1 MKKILIIFLLLITI
15 PVNASSI
22 VMDIDSNRILYE
34 ENKDDQ
40 RLIASITKIMTAI
53 ITIENN
59 KDLNKLIPVL
69 VSLIGGGLGILIYFT
84 SRELLKV
91 NTIYEALM
99 IGLVSGA
106 ASTGTNQII
115 KKIFGGNKDD
125 IK

>member
-1 MKKILIIFLLLITI
+1 MSFTSVPVLVILSYIAGEIFKVIF
-15 PVNASSI
+15 
-22 VMDIDSNRILYE
+22 
-34 ENKDDQ
+34 K
-40 RLIASITKIMTAI
+40 
-53 ITIENN
+53 NN